1 MSNEHEQWMKMAAP
15 GANHEVLKRME
26 GTFDSKAQFWMAPG
40 APPLESTGR
49 MVNTLLLG
57 GRVLEHKYK
66 GTMMGSPFEGWGSLS
81 YDNIAQK
88 YTGVWMDTMATM
100 IQIHTGPAGADAN
113 VLDLRGEF
121 SLPMGAIKSR
131 HVTRVVDRDHMI
143 FEIYQA
149 RGGQPEA
156 LIGRIEYARVKG

>member
-1 MSNEHEQWMKMAAP
+1 MSSEHEQWMKMASP
-15 GANHEVLKRME
+15 GVNHEILKRME
-26 GTFDSKAQFWMAPG
+26 GTFEAKAQFWMAPG
-40 APPLESTGR
+40 APPMDSTGR

-88 YTGVWMDTMATM
+88 YNGVWMDTMSTM

-113 VLDLRGEF
+113 VLDMHGEF
-121 SLPMGAIKSR
+121 SLPMGQIKSR
-131 HVTRVVDRDHMI
+131 HVTRVIDRDHMV
-143 FEIYQA
+143 FEIHQA

-156 LIGRIEYARVKG
+156 LIGRIEYTRAKG